1 MTTKKAPKRWVFG
14 TRTNK
19 WYLVGATDRDYS
31 CGISQQRMRKIGR
44 KAARNEYL
52 GAKMVQ
58 P

>member
-52 GAKMVQ
+52 GAKMV
-58 P
+58 